1 MSLYKPPL
9 STSIYQKK
17 AVFDVKKVTTVHRAF
32 GRHQALSTVLGWP
45 GSHARKV
52 TCKTTED
59 YRSQA
64 EGQTATH
71 TTNLVHHKCP
81 HLHLHHIAEMNKG
94 AKAVIYL
101 RTFLVARSGSI
112 LDCPKCPD
120 RCQIFHWTYT
130 IRVSVLERS
139 CLASVCG
146 STYMKLE
153 VSCTFILESQ
163 KVGSSYFNYLQLLK

>member
-1 MSLYKPPL
+1 MLKKLPQYIEPL
-9 STSIYQKK
+9 AGTRPYQL
-17 AVFDVKKVTTVHRAF
+17 FWGD
-32 GRHQALSTVLGWP
+32 QALMQERPLVKLL
-45 GSHARKV
+45 
-52 TCKTTED
+52 ED

-120 RCQIFHWTYT
+120 RCQIFH
-130 IRVSVLERS
+130 
-139 CLASVCG
+139 
-146 STYMKLE
+146 
-153 VSCTFILESQ
+153 
-163 KVGSSYFNYLQLLK
+163 